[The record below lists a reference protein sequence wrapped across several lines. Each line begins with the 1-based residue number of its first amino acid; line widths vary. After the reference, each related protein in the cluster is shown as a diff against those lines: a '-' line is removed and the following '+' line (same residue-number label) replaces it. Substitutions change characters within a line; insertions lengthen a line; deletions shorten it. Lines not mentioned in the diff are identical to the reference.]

1 MSESAATHQNM
12 LEHFF
17 GSKTR
22 LKLLQIFF
30 REPNKPFY
38 LRELARLVDVQLN
51 AIRRE
56 IANLEKAGL
65 LRPVTLPLEA
75 EGVNGT
81 ERSKYYQLDTGF
93 ILFTELEALLNK
105 SNLLEQRVFID
116 EIMKRAGQL
125 KFFMLSGIF
134 TGAAEVGTDLLLV
147 GDIKL
152 TVVSKIVKDFEKMLG
167 QPIRYVILTAQEFEE
182 RREIGDVFL
191 YRLFEAKHTIMVD
204 EYHL

>member
-1 MSESAATHQNM
+1 M

-30 REPNKPFY
+30 REPNQPFY

-56 IANLEKAGL
+56 IANLEGVGL
-65 LRPVTLPLEA
+65 LRPVTLASPA
-75 EGVNGT
+75 EPGSGT

-93 ILFTELEALLNK
+93 ILFTELEALLAK
-105 SNLLEQRVFID
+105 SNLLEQRVFLDQI
-116 EIMKRAGQL
+116 IKRAGTIKL
-125 KFFMLSGIF
+125 FLLSGMF
-134 TGAAEVGTDLLLV
+134 TGAVEVGTDLLLV
-147 GDIKL
+147 GDIKSQL
-152 TVVSKIVKDFEKMLG
+152 LAKLVKDFEEMLG
-167 QPIRYVILTAQEFEE
+167 QPIRYTIMTDKEFSE

-191 YRLFEAKHTIMVD
+191 YRLLEAKHTVMVD
-204 EYHL
+204 EYHLG